1 MSEASRKSYNTMSDL
16 RKSISAILSGRM
28 IVRISGVVFT
38 PLLVRILTKSQFGTY
53 GVILSLFTVVT
64 VVSQIG
70 LPSAIRKHV
79 AGFTGQNSK
88 QSTLLFGG
96 TGLALLYGLG
106 VGIIVLFVMN
116 LSWVHSQEYEKYLI
130 VLAVAVILRNI
141 FDSFRA
147 GFYGRQQEA
156 IAEKLD
162 IARRLVYITSALV
175 LAVLGFGVLGV
186 FVGYTL
192 AYFVMIP
199 AVVYLVHKEFGL
211 TSLTERTELS
221 NLSGRLVRYGA
232 LQAVGGIAALMLY
245 KTDILLINYFR
256 SATET
261 AAYQAALFP
270 AELIWFVPAA
280 IQGAMLQNVARHWS
294 SRNIDAINADLDS
307 SMRYAVLSLILF
319 GVGLLGL
326 SKEFLTI
333 YFGPEYST
341 SVFPLQILIIGTFF
355 YGINRVI
362 VPVLQATGR
371 LRYNETVTV
380 SALVLN
386 IILNVI
392 LIPRFG
398 ITGAAIGTGISYTSV
413 VVGSL
418 LILHYTEFRLLRRE
432 TAIQLGATLLIFAV
446 PYLTLTTWI
455 NLSPFISLIVFPPI
469 GAVLFSSACLVTG
482 IVDIEFVKKRA
493 NKLVPIGPT

>member
-1 MSEASRKSYNTMSDL
+1 MVVR
-16 RKSISAILSGRM
+16 LSGV
-28 IVRISGVVFT
+28 IFT
-38 PLLVRILTKSQFGTY
+38 PILVRILTKSQFGTY

-64 VVSQIG
+64 IVAQVG

-88 QSTLLFGG
+88 QSILLLGG
-96 TGLALLYGLG
+96 AGLALLYGLG
-106 VGIIVLFVMN
+106 VGIIVLFIMN
-116 LSWVHSQEYEKYLI
+116 LPWVHSQGYGKYLI
-130 VLAVAVILRNI
+130 VLAVAVTLRNL

-156 IAEKLD
+156 VAEKLD
-162 IARRLVYITSALV
+162 IARRMVYIVSALG
-175 LAVLGFGVLGV
+175 LSVLGFGVLGV
-186 FVGYTL
+186 FIGYTL

-199 AVVYLVHKEFGL
+199 AVVYLVHKEFEL
-211 TSLTERTELS
+211 TSLTEQTGLSELS
-221 NLSGRLVRYGA
+221 GQLIRYGA

-256 SATET
+256 SSTET

-294 SRNIDAINADLDS
+294 SRDIDAINADLDS
-307 SMRYAVLSLILF
+307 SMKYAVLSLILF

-326 SKEFLTI
+326 SKEFLTV

-341 SVFPLQILIIGTFF
+341 SVLPLQILIIGTFF
-355 YGINRVI
+355 YGVNRVI

-380 SALVLN
+380 SALALN
-386 IILNVI
+386 VILNVL

-398 ITGAAIGTGISYTSV
+398 ITGAAIGTGVSYTSV

-418 LILHYTEFRLLRRE
+418 IILHTTEFRLLQRE

-455 NLSPFISLIVFPPI
+455 NLSPLISLIVIPPI

-482 IVDIEFVKKRA
+482 VVDIEFVKNRA
-493 NKLVPIGPT
+493 YKLVSLGST